1 MLIFEKHL
9 VSFSQVNV
17 LDVLIKMTRK
27 INKDYIC
34 DLVIDENNNIVLYS
48 FDNSYIDIN
57 NCPCALIYQLEIV
70 NRTVNVYIMYI
81 ATKYL
86 FRSHGYAT
94 MFIKE
99 FLEFVNK
106 KFFDNYDYINII
118 VDSIMDSVTFY
129 EHFGFKNV
137 TTEQYNA
144 KLNILEEDNSEHFV
158 MIYQLK

>member
-1 MLIFEKHL
+1 
-9 VSFSQVNV
+9 
-17 LDVLIKMTRK
+17 
-27 INKDYIC
+27 
-34 DLVIDENNNIVLYS
+34 
-48 FDNSYIDIN
+48 
-57 NCPCALIYQLEIV
+57 
-70 NRTVNVYIMYI
+70 MYI

-137 TTEQYNA
+137 TTEQYNT
-144 KLNILEEDNSEHFV
+144 KLNILEEDNLEHFV